1 MNLKPKVRVKAMS
14 DSLPRFANHVQ
25 SSGYVN
31 RASGLGTSRDKGAQ
45 GAFSHGTLDVYQIDA
60 AYRSSWLA
68 RKGVDTPALDMLRQG
83 WSCGLG
89 SEDETRLMKEW
100 KRLDGDRHNRQA
112 LIWSRLHGGAAI
124 YIGTEDQDL
133 SQPINPE
140 TLGAGGVTY
149 LTSIPRHY
157 IHAVHIETDPI
168 SPAFGTPRH
177 YQIASSSTSGQAIH
191 HSRIIRYVGLD
202 RPGFI
207 GTLTEFW
214 GDSVLEPVFQTL
226 LDFAAGQRSIANIL
240 QEASLD
246 VWSMQGFMQG
256 LAANAAYEEAL
267 KDRVRIAME
276 MKSLLNALILDSE
289 DNYDKKPANF
299 AGLDKIGMMHLKL
312 VAASFGMP
320 ITKFLG
326 HAPQGL
332 NATGE
337 GDERNYYD
345 MISSLQE
352 NTLRPALEK
361 LYGVIKP
368 SAGLAYDKGELSFNP
383 LRQMSE
389 KDLAD
394 ISKIKAE
401 TLDIQIRS
409 GVMPKEV
416 QARAIRAAMDCG
428 EEVWGGAEDV

>member
-1 MNLKPKVRVKAMS
+1 
-14 DSLPRFANHVQ
+14 
-25 SSGYVN
+25 
-31 RASGLGTSRDKGAQ
+31 
-45 GAFSHGTLDVYQIDA
+45 
-60 AYRSSWLA
+60 
-68 RKGVDTPALDMLRQG
+68 
-83 WSCGLG
+83 
-89 SEDETRLMKEW
+89 
-100 KRLDGDRHNRQA
+100 
-112 LIWSRLHGGAAI
+112 
-124 YIGTEDQDL
+124 
-133 SQPINPE
+133 
-140 TLGAGGVTY
+140 
-149 LTSIPRHY
+149 
-157 IHAVHIETDPI
+157 
-168 SPAFGTPRH
+168 
-177 YQIASSSTSGQAIH
+177 
-191 HSRIIRYVGLD
+191 
-202 RPGFI
+202 
-207 GTLTEFW
+207 
-214 GDSVLEPVFQTL
+214 
-226 LDFAAGQRSIANIL
+226 
-240 QEASLD
+240 
-246 VWSMQGFMQG
+246 
-256 LAANAAYEEAL
+256 
-267 KDRVRIAME
+267 ME

-312 VAASFGMP
+312 VAAGFGMP

-361 LYGVIKP
+361 LYSVIKP

-416 QARAIRAAMDCG
+416 QARVIRAAMDCG
-428 EEVWGGAEDV
+428 EEVWGGDHYEQLEGR